1 MNVDEKTKMK
11 TLLNY
16 LVEHNR
22 EHSREV
28 KDWAGKAADMGEA
41 GLADE
46 MMQAAKAMDEAN
58 GLLEKS
64 LKKLEGTQDNVSG

>member
-1 MNVDEKTKMK
+1 MNADEKNKMK

-22 EHSREV
+22 DHSQEV

-46 MMQAAKAMDEAN
+46 MMRAAGAMDEAN
-58 GLLEKS
+58 TLLAES
-64 LKKLEGTQDNVSG
+64 LKKLEET

>member
-1 MNVDEKTKMK
+1 MSTDEKARMK
-11 TLLNY
+11 ALLSY

-41 GLADE
+41 GLSDE

-58 GLLEKS
+58 ALLAKS
-64 LKKLEGTQDNVSG
+64 LKKLEGA